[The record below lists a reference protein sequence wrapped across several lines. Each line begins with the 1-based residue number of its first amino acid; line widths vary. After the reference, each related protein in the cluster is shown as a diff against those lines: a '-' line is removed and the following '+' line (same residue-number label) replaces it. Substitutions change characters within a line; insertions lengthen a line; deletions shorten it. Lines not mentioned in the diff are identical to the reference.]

1 MEWPSNLPFSIKNDF
16 WKNTSK
22 IWDLKS
28 LKVEAT
34 LAITFAIAEGNY
46 QTAED
51 IAFSWIDTD
60 HFYNKLRKGQIA
72 EEYLKD
78 YLKFIIQAIDRQIMH
93 ALQQLKNEKNQNK

>member
-1 MEWPSNLPFSIKNDF
+1 MEWASNLPFSIKNDF
-16 WKNTSK
+16 WENTSK

-51 IAFSWIDTD
+51 IAFAWIDTD
-60 HFYNKLRKGQIA
+60 HFYNKLGKARVVEQFLTG
-72 EEYLKD
+72 YLEFTK
-78 YLKFIIQAIDRQIMH
+78 QAIDGMIQKM
-93 ALQQLKNEKNQNK
+93 LQKNGR